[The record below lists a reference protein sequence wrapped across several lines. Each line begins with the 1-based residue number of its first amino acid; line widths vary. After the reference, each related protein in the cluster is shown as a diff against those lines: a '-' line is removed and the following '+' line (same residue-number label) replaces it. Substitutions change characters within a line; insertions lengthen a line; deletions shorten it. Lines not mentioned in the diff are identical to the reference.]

1 MLGRVPNGTDWT
13 TEGAQA
19 FKDDNGDVGGFSP
32 MNAENPNPSWNGY
45 ETLVFEDYFGSDP
58 DAVWIRRDPGSANQV
73 QLAFK
78 HSLIG
83 NDASFAFGGWADE
96 GLRDPGAFDYNDSMT
111 FDQAGSPYAES
122 SKYPIKELAMVD
134 NTCRW
139 TYGYEP
145 TTAFPGLCPL
155 PATPTPTPQP
165 GSIAGGVFNDMN
177 GNGVRN
183 GGEPGISGVT
193 VRLGHGACGSTGAGN
208 TTTAGNGS
216 FAFNDLPAGTYCVS
230 VNIISDCGG
239 WLPTT
244 VTQRTVTVGP
254 GEAKLIAWFGYA
266 VYIC

>member
-1 MLGRVPNGTDWT
+1 
-13 TEGAQA
+13 
-19 FKDDNGDVGGFSP
+19 
-32 MNAENPNPSWNGY
+32 
-45 ETLVFEDYFGSDP
+45 
-58 DAVWIRRDPGSANQV
+58 
-73 QLAFK
+73 
-78 HSLIG
+78 
-83 NDASFAFGGWADE
+83 
-96 GLRDPGAFDYNDSMT
+96 
-111 FDQAGSPYAES
+111 
-122 SKYPIKELAMVD
+122 
-134 NTCRW
+134 
-139 TYGYEP
+139 YGYEP